1 MILCFFTT
9 FVATGRKSDSL
20 VNRSPPIRYYLEMSE
35 QPAEKGMWREPELT
49 SVIARLAGVQVGLDE
64 RTRSARTVFRR
75 KLPEQ
80 SIKTVQAFADAA
92 YYKPTKSILEML

>member
-1 MILCFFTT
+1 M
-9 FVATGRKSDSL
+9 ARTGIDISDSA
-20 VNRSPPIRYYLEMSE
+20 P
-35 QPAEKGMWREPELT
+35 
-49 SVIARLAGVQVGLDE
+49 GVQVGLDE

-75 KLPEQ
+75 KLPGQ